1 MQLTVRDAAR
11 FLRVSERTIYRWIR
25 EGSIPAYKVQE
36 QYRFNRVELLE
47 WATHQRIPVAPEIF
61 HEAEQS
67 EPLPSVA
74 EALEAGGIHYRVS
87 GRDKESVIRSVV
99 ALLHLPDEV
108 DREFVFAVFM
118 ARESL
123 GSTGV
128 GEGIAIPH
136 VRNPVVLHVNR
147 PQMALCFLENPVDFG
162 ALDRK
167 PVFAVFALLTPTVR
181 AHLQLLSRVA
191 FLLKEDRFR
200 KVLERQGSRE
210 EIFRVVRELES
221 ALPADKGD
229 PKKAREASL

>member
-25 EGSIPAYKVQE
+25 EGSIPTYKVQE

-47 WATHQRIPVAPEIF
+47 WATRERIAVAPEIF

-67 EPLPSVA
+67 EPLPSLA

-87 GRDKESVIRSVV
+87 GNDKDSVIRSVV
-99 ALLHLPDEV
+99 ELLRLPDEV
-108 DREFVFAVFM
+108 DRDFVYAVFM

-128 GEGIAIPH
+128 GDGIAIPH
-136 VRNPVVLHVNR
+136 VRNPVILHVSR
-147 PQMALCFLENPVDFG
+147 PQMALCFLETPVDFG
-162 ALDRK
+162 ALDGK
-167 PVFAVFALLTPTVR
+167 PVFALFALLTPTVR

-191 FLLKEDRFR
+191 FLLKEDEFR
-200 KVLERQGSRE
+200 KVLQRQGSRE
-210 EIFRVVRELES
+210 EIFRVVRDLEG
-221 ALPADKGD
+221 ALRAGKPD
-229 PKKAREASL
+229 PGMAREGSS